1 MAQGVGEV
9 GGAGGAGGSAKAG
22 GASGFYVAD
31 GGEVRYW
38 PVVVGRPVMYIFS
51 MPVWNSHEFKNVQAF
66 HRPPHIPRL
75 SDIHRHQKIAWS
87 EKIHRHQKISQP
99 SKEIR
104 SMTST
109 GTHESNGCYVD
120 S

>member
-38 PVVVGRPVMYIFS
+38 PVVVGRPVMYIFF
-51 MPVWNSHEFKNVQAF
+51 MPAWMPMSFRISKHDTGLFSFKSF
-66 HRPPHIPRL
+66 
-75 SDIHRHQKIAWS
+75 SGFTG
-87 EKIHRHQKISQP
+87 SQTAIGP
-99 SKEIR
+99 
-104 SMTST
+104 
-109 GTHESNGCYVD
+109 
-120 S
+120 